1 MKPDLIAIA
10 NEILSDILIEA
21 AHILRE
27 STERLTVKEAMDLAL
42 LNLAA
47 SGDDATHH

>member
-1 MKPDLIAIA
+1 MKPELIAIA

-27 STERLTVKEAMDLAL
+27 STERLTVKEAMELAL
-42 LNLAA
+42 LNMAV
-47 SGDDATHH
+47 SDDDVTQH

>member
-1 MKPDLIAIA
+1 MKPELIAIA

-27 STERLTVKEAMDLAL
+27 STERLTVNEAMDLAL
-42 LNLAA
+42 FNLAI
-47 SGDDATHH
+47 SGEDVTQH

>member
-42 LNLAA
+42 LNMAT
-47 SGDDATHH
+47 SGEDATKH